1 MTKAFISLIVAA
13 AVPWT
18 SNALAQTAEPQ
29 PKIVVDAPLPEPLS
43 RGVAL
48 IRYRTEN
55 LQILPVFG
63 PQALDVSPRIGH
75 LHVAVDGASWVWADT
90 GGGPIIV
97 AGLPEGADDDEAKVR
112 VESDRWNN
120 EQVHGSNVWRVVMQ
134 EGPPSLAWRPS
145 SLDHVFGDARRRD
158 PKPELEQF
166 AVNAW
171 RAPKRI
177 LDAHSPDQQVQ
188 LRLDLGSPSHRA
200 RLPMPVATK
209 AGPVPTHDGLDDREN
224 LQEQRRAAG
233 RLPDLAKYATRVQY
247 IAPRMPL
254 TPSSGDTTYHVP
266 SVQVTAQE
274 QDMNARPNIDP
285 VTTHSDSNVL
295 HWLTN
300 DTRDERFI
308 DNIFAELCLRLQ
320 RAGIPVKRASLHIL
334 IYHPQW
340 LGARI
345 MWADGMREAE
355 LARVDYDVRERSE
368 YIDSPANEIHDGATE
383 VRENLE
389 RDPSLGRKHAVYDEM
404 RAKGLTDYVAWPLYH
419 TLGKRHIVTFATDRP
434 GGFDD
439 AHIAGLLKLLPA
451 LALVSEI
458 RIKNRLARTLLETY
472 VGSHASE
479 LILAG
484 ATRRGSGTTVRAAIM
499 ICDLRDFT
507 RISDNWPR
515 DDVID
520 LLNGYFDAMSEPIAR
535 HGGEI
540 LKFIGDGLLAIFPLS
555 QPSACAN
562 LLHAVAEARQAMIVL
577 NERNGET
584 GRAPLNY
591 GIGVHVGDV
600 MYGNIGSR
608 TRLDFTV
615 IGPAVN
621 MASRLETLTKQLGR
635 TVLLS
640 RAFADFVES
649 DFDLE
654 RVGEYPVRGF
664 NDPIELFAY
673 HG

>member
-1 MTKAFISLIVAA
+1 M
-13 AVPWT
+13 
-18 SNALAQTAEPQ
+18 
-29 PKIVVDAPLPEPLS
+29 DAP
-43 RGVAL
+43 
-48 IRYRTEN
+48 
-55 LQILPVFG
+55 
-63 PQALDVSPRIGH
+63 
-75 LHVAVDGASWVWADT
+75 
-90 GGGPIIV
+90 
-97 AGLPEGADDDEAKVR
+97 
-112 VESDRWNN
+112 
-120 EQVHGSNVWRVVMQ
+120 
-134 EGPPSLAWRPS
+134 PSI
-145 SLDHVFGDARRRD
+145 
-158 PKPELEQF
+158 
-166 AVNAW
+166 N
-171 RAPKRI
+171 
-177 LDAHSPDQQVQ
+177 
-188 LRLDLGSPSHRA
+188 
-200 RLPMPVATK
+200 
-209 AGPVPTHDGLDDREN
+209 
-224 LQEQRRAAG
+224 
-233 RLPDLAKYATRVQY
+233 
-247 IAPRMPL
+247 
-254 TPSSGDTTYHVP
+254 
-266 SVQVTAQE
+266 
-274 QDMNARPNIDP
+274 P
-285 VTTHSDSNVL
+285 VTKYSDSDVVS
-295 HWLTN
+295 WLTN
-300 DTRDERFI
+300 DTRGERFI
-308 DNIFAELCLRLQ
+308 DNIFANLCIRLQ

-334 IYHPQW
+334 IHHPQW

-355 LARVDYDVRERSE
+355 IARVDYDVRERSE
-368 YIDSPANEIHDGATE
+368 FIGSPANEIFDGAAE

-389 RDPSLGRKHAVYDEM
+389 GDPSLGRKHAIYKEM

-434 GGFDD
+434 GGFGD
-439 AHIAGLLKLLPA
+439 AHIAGLLKLLPV

-458 RIKNRLARTLLETY
+458 RVKNRLARTLLETY
-472 VGSHASE
+472 VGSHAGE

-520 LLNGYFDAMSEPIAR
+520 LLNDYFDAMSEPIAR

-555 QPSACAN
+555 LPSACAS
-562 LLHAVAEARQAMIVL
+562 LLHAVAEARQAIAAL
-577 NERNGET
+577 NEKNSKT
-584 GRAPLNY
+584 SRAPLNY

-621 MASRLETLTKQLGR
+621 MASRLEAFTKQLGR

-640 RAFADFVES
+640 RAFADFVQS

-664 NDPIELFAY
+664 SDPIELFAY

>member
-1 MTKAFISLIVAA
+1 MH
-13 AVPWT
+13 
-18 SNALAQTAEPQ
+18 
-29 PKIVVDAPLPEPLS
+29 AP
-43 RGVAL
+43 
-48 IRYRTEN
+48 
-55 LQILPVFG
+55 
-63 PQALDVSPRIGH
+63 
-75 LHVAVDGASWVWADT
+75 
-90 GGGPIIV
+90 
-97 AGLPEGADDDEAKVR
+97 
-112 VESDRWNN
+112 
-120 EQVHGSNVWRVVMQ
+120 
-134 EGPPSLAWRPS
+134 
-145 SLDHVFGDARRRD
+145 
-158 PKPELEQF
+158 
-166 AVNAW
+166 
-171 RAPKRI
+171 
-177 LDAHSPDQQVQ
+177 
-188 LRLDLGSPSHRA
+188 
-200 RLPMPVATK
+200 
-209 AGPVPTHDGLDDREN
+209 
-224 LQEQRRAAG
+224 
-233 RLPDLAKYATRVQY
+233 
-247 IAPRMPL
+247 
-254 TPSSGDTTYHVP
+254 
-266 SVQVTAQE
+266 
-274 QDMNARPNIDP
+274 PNIDP
-285 VTTHSDSNVL
+285 LTTHSDFDVV
-295 HWLTN
+295 HWLTT

-308 DNIFAELCLRLQ
+308 DNIFAELCVRLQ
-320 RAGIPVKRASLHIL
+320 RAGIPITRATLQFRIN
-334 IYHPQW
+334 HPQW

-355 LARVDYDVRERSE
+355 IARVDYDVTERSE
-368 YIDSPANEIHDGATE
+368 YIGSPANEIHDGAIE

-389 RDPSLGRKHAVYDEM
+389 RDPSLGRKHALYDEM

-419 TLGKRHIVTFATDRP
+419 TLGKRHIVTFATQRP
-434 GGFDD
+434 KGFDD
-439 AHIAGLLKLLPA
+439 AHISGLLKLLPA

-458 RIKNRLARTLLETY
+458 RVKNRLARTLLETY

-479 LILAG
+479 HILAG
-484 ATRRGSGTTVRAAIM
+484 AIRRGSGMTVRAAIM

-515 DDVID
+515 DFVID
-520 LLNGYFDAMSEPIAR
+520 LLNSYFDAMSEPIAR

-555 QPSACAN
+555 EPSACAN
-562 LLHAVAEARQAMIVL
+562 LLHAVAEARRAMVDL
-577 NERNGET
+577 NEKNSGA

-621 MASRLETLTKQLGR
+621 MASRLEALTKQLGR

-640 RAFADFVES
+640 RSFADFVKS

>member
-1 MTKAFISLIVAA
+1 M
-13 AVPWT
+13 
-18 SNALAQTAEPQ
+18 N
-29 PKIVVDAPLPEPLS
+29 EPLN
-43 RGVAL
+43 
-48 IRYRTEN
+48 I
-55 LQILPVFG
+55 
-63 PQALDVSPRIGH
+63 
-75 LHVAVDGASWVWADT
+75 
-90 GGGPIIV
+90 
-97 AGLPEGADDDEAKVR
+97 
-112 VESDRWNN
+112 
-120 EQVHGSNVWRVVMQ
+120 
-134 EGPPSLAWRPS
+134 
-145 SLDHVFGDARRRD
+145 DHV
-158 PKPELEQF
+158 
-166 AVNAW
+166 
-171 RAPKRI
+171 
-177 LDAHSPDQQVQ
+177 
-188 LRLDLGSPSHRA
+188 
-200 RLPMPVATK
+200 
-209 AGPVPTHDGLDDREN
+209 
-224 LQEQRRAAG
+224 
-233 RLPDLAKYATRVQY
+233 
-247 IAPRMPL
+247 
-254 TPSSGDTTYHVP
+254 
-266 SVQVTAQE
+266 TA
-274 QDMNARPNIDP
+274 
-285 VTTHSDSNVL
+285 HSDSDVL

-300 DTRDERFI
+300 ETRDERFL

-320 RAGIPVKRASLHIL
+320 RAGIPVKRATLHLMIL
-334 IYHPQW
+334 HPQW
-340 LGARI
+340 LGSRI
-345 MWADGMREAE
+345 MWADGMRVAQ
-355 LARVDYDVRERSE
+355 LRRVDYDVRERSE

-389 RDPSLGRKHAVYDEM
+389 RDPALGRKHAVYDGM

-419 TLGKRHIVTFATDRP
+419 TLGSQHIVAFATDRP

-439 AHIAGLLKLLPA
+439 AHIDRLLKLLPV

-458 RIKNRLARTLLETY
+458 RMKNRLARTLLETY
-472 VGSHASE
+472 VGSHAGE
-479 LILAG
+479 LVLAG

-507 RISDNWPR
+507 RISNNWPR

-555 QPSACAN
+555 DPSACAN
-562 LLHAVAEARQAMIVL
+562 LLHAVAEARQAMVAL
-577 NERNGET
+577 NEKNSQT

-591 GIGVHVGDV
+591 GTGVHVGDV

-640 RAFADFVES
+640 RAFADFVKS

-664 NDPIELFAY
+664 SDPIELFAY

>member
-1 MTKAFISLIVAA
+1 MDLPQTLD
-13 AVPWT
+13 T
-18 SNALAQTAEPQ
+18 SSACSEH
-29 PKIVVDAPLPEPLS
+29 E
-43 RGVAL
+43 
-48 IRYRTEN
+48 
-55 LQILPVFG
+55 
-63 PQALDVSPRIGH
+63 
-75 LHVAVDGASWVWADT
+75 
-90 GGGPIIV
+90 
-97 AGLPEGADDDEAKVR
+97 
-112 VESDRWNN
+112 
-120 EQVHGSNVWRVVMQ
+120 
-134 EGPPSLAWRPS
+134 
-145 SLDHVFGDARRRD
+145 
-158 PKPELEQF
+158 
-166 AVNAW
+166 
-171 RAPKRI
+171 
-177 LDAHSPDQQVQ
+177 
-188 LRLDLGSPSHRA
+188 
-200 RLPMPVATK
+200 
-209 AGPVPTHDGLDDREN
+209 
-224 LQEQRRAAG
+224 
-233 RLPDLAKYATRVQY
+233 
-247 IAPRMPL
+247 
-254 TPSSGDTTYHVP
+254 
-266 SVQVTAQE
+266 
-274 QDMNARPNIDP
+274 
-285 VTTHSDSNVL
+285 VL

-308 DNIFAELCLRLQ
+308 DNIFAELCIRLQ
-320 RAGIPVKRASLHIL
+320 RSGIPVKRATLHVL

-345 MWADGMREAE
+345 MWADGMSGAE
-355 LARVDYDVRERSE
+355 LARVDYDVTERSE
-368 YIDSPANEIHDGATE
+368 YIDSPAHEIRDGARE

-389 RDPSLGRKHAVYDEM
+389 RDPSLGRQHALYDEM
-404 RAKGLTDYVAWPLYH
+404 RAKGLTEYVAWPLYH

-439 AHIAGLLKLLPA
+439 AHIAALRGLLPV

-479 LILAG
+479 LVLAG
-484 ATRRGSGTTVRAAIM
+484 ATRRGSGTTVSAAIM

-540 LKFIGDGLLAIFPLS
+540 LKFIGDGLLAIFPLTR
-555 QPSACAN
+555 PSACAN
-562 LLHAVAEARQAMIVL
+562 LLHAVAEARQAMVAL
-577 NERNGET
+577 NKKNSET

-591 GIGVHVGDV
+591 GVGVHVGDV

-640 RAFADFVES
+640 RAFADFVEN

-654 RVGEYPVRGF
+654 RLGEYPIRGF
-664 NDPIELFAY
+664 SDPIELFAY